1 MIIKYFNFL
10 KENAFMDKFK
20 MLYSVAP
27 EGLKKEIDKTKEIQQ
42 NIEWHPEK
50 YVYDHIRYVT
60 NRLHNCYGDIN
71 LTLSGF
77 FHDLGKIQTTVF
89 NTEKN
94 TWTAYDHENSS
105 VVTLHKYRDWV
116 IGQGGDF
123 IIIEYVVQ
131 NHMRYKYLEDM
142 KLQEQTKMITHPF
155 FSYLQKF
162 STADYGGDGL
172 NCHPIKD
179 ISHIYDKINKIE
191 REKKLSKIIN
201 SKFNGRMVM
210 DRYPDIKGPDLGIT
224 LTKFK
229 STFNDFN
236 DYILN
241 TDSEQ
246 IMKDFDNFIKN
257 I

>member
-131 NHMRYKYLEDM
+131 NHMRYKYLNEMRID
-142 KLQEQTKMITHPF
+142 LQETFINYKYFQ
-155 FSYLQKF
+155 YLEKF
-162 STADYGGDGL
+162 GTADYGGTKL
-172 NCHPIKD
+172 ECKPILD
-179 ISHIYDKINKIE
+179 ISDIKLKIKEKNIKEKENKII
-191 REKKLSKIIN
+191 SD
-201 SKFNGRMVM
+201 KFNGRIVM
-210 DRYPDIKGPDLGIT
+210 SLYPHLKGKQLGDTINNFKKYIGDFREFALNNSSDDILK
-224 LTKFK
+224 KFNE
-229 STFNDFN
+229 F
-236 DYILN
+236 I
-241 TDSEQ
+241 
-246 IMKDFDNFIKN
+246 DN
-257 I
+257 